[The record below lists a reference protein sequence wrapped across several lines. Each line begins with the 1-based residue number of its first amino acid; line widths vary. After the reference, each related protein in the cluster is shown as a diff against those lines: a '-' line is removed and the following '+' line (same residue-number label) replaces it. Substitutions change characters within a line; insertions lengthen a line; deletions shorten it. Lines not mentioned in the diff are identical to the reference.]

1 MQVHAVPDSER
12 AFDSTGRRL
21 PWGFDF
27 PDSEN
32 SKRRIPEERGPF
44 GKARKRGV
52 SRSKTP
58 NISNAQD
65 LAKQENLKHID
76 DIFAQYKADDKQKS
90 LRKSSASQLPVSAS
104 APNLFEA
111 GGLSSSFQAGASTN
125 GVKIPKEAILYGFGE
140 GQQWAAISKFEDISN
155 GKIYEEYERQPQD
168 PKFGLSFVPPR
179 ELQKSKLSASQIGKI
194 NEYVGGD
201 HWVKVTFDSAEAA
214 DRAIHWS
221 PHTIWGYEVYAEE
234 YRGVGPKDGDR
245 PIPAGSL
252 SLTASPATIS
262 SGTVHGGA
270 SQFSAT
276 ASSATATSCAPARR
290 TSRPRLGEWDPS
302 FDFDVIPAQTSQALA
317 PTSQDQSLAHI
328 TSAQHRHSGTS
339 TLRLKSNSNLKVK
352 LGEFKEG
359 KVFLPTRP
367 KWQETLGQFPVI
379 GWFVGSG
386 NGLIGDQVPR
396 NADGKFDH
404 TNASLYWQLWYAID
418 SCTGTDFCGVKEIEY
433 DE

>member
-1 MQVHAVPDSER
+1 MWS
-12 AFDSTGRRL
+12 FFS
-21 PWGFDF
+21 
-27 PDSEN
+27 SEN

-58 NISNAQD
+58 NISSAQD

-76 DIFAQYKADDKQKS
+76 DIFAQYKADDRQKS

-104 APNLFEA
+104 APNLLET
-111 GGLSSSFQAGASTN
+111 GGLSASFQAGASTN
-125 GVKIPKEAILYGFGE
+125 GIKIPKEVILYGFGE
-140 GQQWAAISKFEDISN
+140 GQQWAAISKFEEISN
-155 GKIYEEYERQPQD
+155 GTIYEEYERQPQE

-179 ELQKSKLSASQIGKI
+179 GSQFSKLSASQIGRI

-201 HWVKVTFDSAEAA
+201 HWVKVTFDSSEAA

-245 PIPAGSL
+245 PIPAGSF
-252 SLTASPATIS
+252 SLTASPATVS
-262 SGTVHGGA
+262 SGTVHGAA
-270 SQFSAT
+270 SQSSAT
-276 ASSATATSCAPARR
+276 ASSATATGSAPILSSAGR

-302 FDFDVIPAQTSQALA
+302 FDFDDTPTRAPQAGQLA
-317 PTSQDQSLAHI
+317 PAPQDQSLAHT
-328 TSAQHRHSGTS
+328 TSSQSRHAGTS

-359 KVFLPTRP
+359 TVFLPSRP
-367 KWQETLGQFPVI
+367 KWQETLGQFPI
-379 GWFVGSG
+379 LGWLVGSG

-396 NADGKFDH
+396 NAEGKFDH
-404 TNASLYWQLWYAID
+404 ANASLYWQLWYAID
-418 SCTGTDFCGVKEIEY
+418 SCAGTDFCGVKEIEY
-433 DE
+433 EE